1 MIEGYNIIRQN
12 NKTESVTQMNIIIA
26 KSYSVKTLKILFSLL
41 YYISVYCFLFHFT
54 LLVSFLLSLS

>member
-12 NKTESVTQMNIIIA
+12 NKTESVTDEHNN
-26 KSYSVKTLKILFSLL
+26 SVKTLKILFSLL
-41 YYISVYCFLFHFT
+41 YYISVYCFLFQFT

>member
-41 YYISVYCFLFHFT
+41 YYISVYCFLFQFT